1 MPKAAPKA
9 MPKKRDAPRSGP
21 RIGFVSLGCPKA
33 LVDSERIITKLR
45 AEGYEL
51 SASYEGA
58 DAVVVNTC
66 GFLNSAKEESLAAIG
81 EALAEN
87 GKVIVT
93 GCLGVELDRILA
105 AHPGVLAITGPQ
117 QYEAVVEHVHKA
129 VPRPHDPFL
138 DLLPPQGIRL
148 TPRHYA
154 YLKISEGCNNTC
166 SFCIIPHLRGKL
178 ASRPIGDVMREAERL
193 VGAGVK
199 ELLVISQDTSAYGL
213 DIRYAK
219 SPWRGEERETRFL
232 SLAEALGSL
241 GAWVRLH
248 YVYPYPHVDQVLPLM
263 AEGKVL
269 PYLDIPF
276 QHASPSVLK
285 AMRRP
290 GRQEKTLDRIR
301 SWRTICPDLAIRST
315 FIVGFPGETEED
327 FVFLL
332 DWLSEARLTRVGCFK
347 YEDVDGAPA
356 NALPGQLPQEV
367 KEERYAR
374 LMQHQQAISTAL
386 LAERVGKTI
395 EIIVDE
401 IDGDGAIARS
411 AWDAPE
417 IDGSVYLNGETG
429 LVVGDRARVIV
440 EASDEYDLW
449 ASLAAPATA
458 PSTRAGPRLGEATLR

>member
-1 MPKAAPKA
+1 MPKAAPKETPA
-9 MPKKRDAPRSGP
+9 KRAAPRIGP

-66 GFLNSAKEESLAAIG
+66 GFFNSAKEESLAAIG

-93 GCLGVELDRILA
+93 GCLGVEVDRIRA

-166 SFCIIPHLRGKL
+166 RFCIIPHLRGKL

-213 DIRYAK
+213 DIGYAK
-219 SPWRGEERETRFL
+219 SAWRGEEHETRFL
-232 SLAEALGSL
+232 SLA
-241 GAWVRLH
+241 
-248 YVYPYPHVDQVLPLM
+248 
-263 AEGKVL
+263 
-269 PYLDIPF
+269 
-276 QHASPSVLK
+276 
-285 AMRRP
+285 
-290 GRQEKTLDRIR
+290 
-301 SWRTICPDLAIRST
+301 
-315 FIVGFPGETEED
+315 
-327 FVFLL
+327 
-332 DWLSEARLTRVGCFK
+332 
-347 YEDVDGAPA
+347 
-356 NALPGQLPQEV
+356 
-367 KEERYAR
+367 
-374 LMQHQQAISTAL
+374 
-386 LAERVGKTI
+386 
-395 EIIVDE
+395 
-401 IDGDGAIARS
+401 
-411 AWDAPE
+411 
-417 IDGSVYLNGETG
+417 
-429 LVVGDRARVIV
+429 
-440 EASDEYDLW
+440 
-449 ASLAAPATA
+449 
-458 PSTRAGPRLGEATLR
+458 